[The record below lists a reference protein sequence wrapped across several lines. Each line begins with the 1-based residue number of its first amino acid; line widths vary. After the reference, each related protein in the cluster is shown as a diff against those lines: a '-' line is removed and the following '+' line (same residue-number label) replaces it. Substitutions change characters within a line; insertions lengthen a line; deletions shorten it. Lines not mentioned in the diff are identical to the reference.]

1 MPYIDA
7 TCIKGQ
13 KNIFSSTI
21 EITEDN
27 GISFVPF
34 DLNAYSVRFRVL
46 GAPTADAKTL
56 IEKII
61 TQNTDIEV
69 IGQIDNPSNGSFAFT
84 ITKDDTDILGLGKF
98 PIKLDLL
105 DAASGS
111 EIYSLTLGDERSEFN
126 AIRVVQV

>member
-1 MPYIDA
+1 MSYIDA

-13 KNIFSSTI
+13 KNMFSSTI

-69 IGQIDNPSNGSFAFT
+69 IGQIDNPSNGSFTFT
-84 ITKDDTDILGLGKF
+84 ITKDDTDTLGLGKF

>member
-27 GISFVPF
+27 GVSFVPF
-34 DLNAYSVRFRVL
+34 NLNAYSVRFRVL
-46 GAPTADAKTL
+46 GAPTADAKIL

-69 IGQIDNPSNGSFAFT
+69 IGQIDNPSNGSFTFT

>member
-27 GISFVPF
+27 GVSFVPF

-69 IGQIDNPSNGSFAFT
+69 IGQIDNPSNGSFTFT

-111 EIYSLTLGDERSEFN
+111 EIYSLALGDERSEFN
-126 AIRVVQV
+126 SIRVVQV

>member
-13 KNIFSSTI
+13 KNMFSSTI

-34 DLNAYSVRFRVL
+34 DLNAYSIRFRVL

-69 IGQIDNPSNGSFAFT
+69 IGQIDNPSNGSFTFT

>member
-13 KNIFSSTI
+13 KNMFSSTI

-27 GISFVPF
+27 GVSFVPF

-69 IGQIDNPSNGSFAFT
+69 IGQIDNPSNGSFTFT

>member
-27 GISFVPF
+27 GVSFVPF

-69 IGQIDNPSNGSFAFT
+69 IGQIDNPSNGSFTFT

-126 AIRVVQV
+126 VIRVVQV

>member
-27 GISFVPF
+27 GVSFVPF

-69 IGQIDNPSNGSFAFT
+69 IGQIDNPSNGSFTFT

-111 EIYSLTLGDERSEFN
+111 EIYSLTLGDERSEVN
-126 AIRVVQV
+126 SIRVVQV

>member
-21 EITEDN
+21 EITEDK
-27 GISFVPF
+27 GVSFVPF

-69 IGQIDNPSNGSFAFT
+69 IGQIDNPSNGSFTFT

-126 AIRVVQV
+126 SIRVVQV

>member
-27 GISFVPF
+27 GVSFVPF
-34 DLNAYSVRFRVL
+34 DLNAYSVRLRVL
-46 GAPTADAKTL
+46 GAPTADAKIL
-56 IEKII
+56 IEKVI

-69 IGQIDNPSNGSFAFT
+69 IGQIDNPSNGSFTFT

-126 AIRVVQV
+126 SIRVVQV

>member
-27 GISFVPF
+27 GVSFVPF

-69 IGQIDNPSNGSFAFT
+69 IGQIDNPSNGSFTFT
-84 ITKDDTDILGLGKF
+84 ITKDDTNILGLGKF

>member
-27 GISFVPF
+27 GVSFVPF

-69 IGQIDNPSNGSFAFT
+69 IGQIDNPSNGSFTFT

-111 EIYSLTLGDERSEFN
+111 EIYSLTLGDEHSEFN

>member
-27 GISFVPF
+27 GVSFVPF

-46 GAPTADAKTL
+46 GAPTADAKIL

-69 IGQIDNPSNGSFAFT
+69 IGQIDNPSNGSFTFT

-98 PIKLDLL
+98 PVKLDLL

>member
-27 GISFVPF
+27 GVSFVPF

-46 GAPTADAKTL
+46 GAPTADAKIL
-56 IEKII
+56 IEKVI

-69 IGQIDNPSNGSFAFT
+69 IGQIDNPSNGSFTFT
-84 ITKDDTDILGLGKF
+84 ITKDDTNILGLGKF

>member
-27 GISFVPF
+27 GASFVPF

-69 IGQIDNPSNGSFAFT
+69 IGQIDNPSNGSFTFT

>member
-27 GISFVPF
+27 GVSFVPF

-69 IGQIDNPSNGSFAFT
+69 IGQIDNPSNGSFTFT

-126 AIRVVQV
+126 SIRVVQV

>member
-13 KNIFSSTI
+13 KNMFSSTI

-69 IGQIDNPSNGSFAFT
+69 IGQIDNPSNGSFTFT

-111 EIYSLTLGDERSEFN
+111 ETYSLTLGDERSEFN

>member
-1 MPYIDA
+1 MPYINA
-7 TCIKGQ
+7 MCIKGQ

-27 GISFVPF
+27 GVSFVPF

-69 IGQIDNPSNGSFAFT
+69 IGQIDNPSNGSFTFT
-84 ITKDDTDILGLGKF
+84 ITKDDTNILGLGKF

>member
-27 GISFVPF
+27 GVSFVPF

-69 IGQIDNPSNGSFAFT
+69 IGQIDNPSNGSFTFT

>member
-27 GISFVPF
+27 GVSFVPF

-69 IGQIDNPSNGSFAFT
+69 IGQIDNPSNGSFTFT

-98 PIKLDLL
+98 PVKLDLL

>member
-27 GISFVPF
+27 GVSFVPF

-69 IGQIDNPSNGSFAFT
+69 IGQIDNPSNGSFTFT

-111 EIYSLTLGDERSEFN
+111 EIYSLALGDERSEFN

>member
-27 GISFVPF
+27 GVSFVPF

-69 IGQIDNPSNGSFAFT
+69 IGQIDNPSNGSFTFT
-84 ITKDDTDILGLGKF
+84 ITKDDTNILGLGKF

-126 AIRVVQV
+126 AIRVVQI

>member
-27 GISFVPF
+27 GVSFAPF

-69 IGQIDNPSNGSFAFT
+69 IGQIDNPSNGSFTFT
-84 ITKDDTDILGLGKF
+84 ITKDDTNILGLGKF

-111 EIYSLTLGDERSEFN
+111 QIYSLTLGDERSEFKS
-126 AIRVVQV
+126 IRVVQV

>member
-13 KNIFSSTI
+13 KNMFSSTI

-27 GISFVPF
+27 GVSFVPF
-34 DLNAYSVRFRVL
+34 DLNAYSIRFRVL
-46 GAPTADAKTL
+46 GSPTADAKIL
-56 IEKII
+56 IEKVI

-69 IGQIDNPSNGSFAFT
+69 IGQIDNPSNGSFTFT
-84 ITKDDTDILGLGKF
+84 ITKDDTNILGLGKF

-105 DAASGS
+105 DAASES

>member
-21 EITEDN
+21 EITEAN
-27 GISFVPF
+27 GVSFVPF
-34 DLNAYSVRFRVL
+34 DLNAYSVRFRVF

-69 IGQIDNPSNGSFAFT
+69 IGQIDNPSNGSFTFT
-84 ITKDDTDILGLGKF
+84 ITKDDTNILGLGKF

>member
-27 GISFVPF
+27 GVSFVPF

-69 IGQIDNPSNGSFAFT
+69 IGQIDNPSNGSFTFT

-111 EIYSLTLGDERSEFN
+111 EMYSLTLGNEHSEFN

>member
-27 GISFVPF
+27 GVSFVPF

-69 IGQIDNPSNGSFAFT
+69 IGQIDNPFNGSFTFT

-105 DAASGS
+105 DAASES

-126 AIRVVQV
+126 SIRVVQV

>member
-27 GISFVPF
+27 GVSFVPL

-61 TQNTDIEV
+61 TQNTDVEV
-69 IGQIDNPSNGSFAFT
+69 IGQIDNPSNGSFTFT

-111 EIYSLTLGDERSEFN
+111 EIYSLILGNERSEFN

>member
-27 GISFVPF
+27 GVSFVPF

-61 TQNTDIEV
+61 TQNTDMEV
-69 IGQIDNPSNGSFAFT
+69 IGQIDNPSNGSFTFT

-126 AIRVVQV
+126 SIRVVQV

>member
-27 GISFVPF
+27 GVSFVPF

-61 TQNTDIEV
+61 TQNTDIE
-69 IGQIDNPSNGSFAFT
+69 I
-84 ITKDDTDILGLGKF
+84 
-98 PIKLDLL
+98 
-105 DAASGS
+105 
-111 EIYSLTLGDERSEFN
+111 
-126 AIRVVQV
+126 